1 MLYFTGKKKEEKKSF
16 FFFLDLC
23 LSFTVGEARW
33 LINWSPGSSIIY
45 QKKKKAYYSQ
55 IISAKQPI
63 ISKVDFSLHKNE
75 LSSQMTQRHSRLSDW

>member
-45 QKKKKAYYSQ
+45 QKKKKHTM
-55 IISAKQPI
+55 AK
-63 ISKVDFSLHKNE
+63 
-75 LSSQMTQRHSRLSDW
+75 LSPQSNQLFQK